1 MSIDFAILIPSRIGS
16 TRLVNKPLIDLN
28 GISLIERVYNQAI
41 KLTNNVFIATDS
53 DDVVAH
59 VKTFTNNVVLTSS
72 SHISG
77 TDRIYEAAK
86 ALNLPDDIFILN
98 LQGDEPFVPINLLKM
113 ILKDY
118 EENHPDVITASQ
130 KITDKVDLDNPNC
143 VKVHSIDG
151 YAEDFQRI
159 FKDNVED
166 LSHHLGI
173 YGYKLSTLELLV
185 NLEPTKRELDLKL
198 EQLRFMDNNYSI
210 YVSNYP
216 DKVQGGIDT
225 QEDVDKAIS
234 YLKSL

>member
-16 TRLVNKPLIDLN
+16 TRLANKPLIDLN

-143 VKVHSIDG
+143 VKVYSIDG

>member
-16 TRLVNKPLIDLN
+16 TRLANKPLIDLN

-77 TDRIYEAAK
+77 SDRIYEAAK

-143 VKVHSIDG
+143 VKVYSIDG

>member
-16 TRLVNKPLIDLN
+16 TRLANKPLIDLN

-143 VKVHSIDG
+143 VKVYSIDG

-225 QEDVDKAIS
+225 QEDVEKAIS

>member
-16 TRLVNKPLIDLN
+16 TRLANKPLIDLN

-130 KITDKVDLDNPNC
+130 KITDKARFRQ
-143 VKVHSIDG
+143 S
-151 YAEDFQRI
+151 
-159 FKDNVED
+159 
-166 LSHHLGI
+166 
-173 YGYKLSTLELLV
+173 KL
-185 NLEPTKRELDLKL
+185 R
-198 EQLRFMDNNYSI
+198 
-210 YVSNYP
+210 
-216 DKVQGGIDT
+216 
-225 QEDVDKAIS
+225 
-234 YLKSL
+234 

>member
-113 ILKDY
+113 ILRDY

-130 KITDKVDLDNPNC
+130 RIIDKVDLNNPNC
-143 VKVHSIDG
+143 VKVHSVDG
-151 YAEDFQRI
+151 YAKDFQRI